1 MLRYLFGR
9 ILNIENGEIRW
20 DIINQVIDDSI
31 LVTPGKDLNEQ
42 YEGQLKYITNYK
54 QLTKDEKEKAKQE
67 ITWNK
72 DYTNLVELKGP
83 RYPCERCYQQSLTI
97 SSCEHC
103 IRNMLR
109 SQFNNWTSG
118 NVSIDKA
125 IQDCQLKCP
134 LPDAIIEWIPYQD
147 FTDITYKTKG
157 GSSLIYTATWQK
169 GFIKSFDKKTP
180 QFIRSRPWNVILK
193 RIAKSNQP
201 NEKFLKEVNL

>member
-1 MLRYLFGR
+1 MLRRLFGR
-9 ILNIENGEIRW
+9 KSNIENGGIRW
-20 DIINQVIDDSI
+20 DVIDKVIVESQF
-31 LVTPGKDLNEQ
+31 VTPGKDENGK
-42 YEGQLKYITNYK
+42 YEGRLNYIKNHK
-54 QLTKDEKEKAKQE
+54 QLTKDEKERAKKE
-67 ITWNK
+67 ITYCK
-72 DYTNLVELKGP
+72 DYRNLVEHKGP
-83 RYPCERCYQQSLTI
+83 TYPCERCHQQSLTI

-103 IRNMLR
+103 IRNILR
-109 SQFNNWTSG
+109 AEFNNWTSG

-134 LPDAIIEWIPYQD
+134 LPDAIIEWIPYED

-169 GFIKSFDKKTP
+169 EFIKSFDKKTQ
-180 QFIRSRPWNVILK
+180 QFSRSGPLNVILK